1 MNNRDNSLETLRSN
15 IDELDLKLLYL
26 LGKRLSISVEIG
38 RLKSADSMSLHDLE
52 REREIISSR
61 QLAARKVGLPPEY
74 VAELFETVL
83 EHSRAVAKSK
93 TTPSNP

>member
-1 MNNRDNSLETLRSN
+1 MKDRNNSLETLRSN

-38 RLKSADSMSLHDLE
+38 HLKSADSMPLHDLE

-61 QLAARKVGLPPEY
+61 QLDAKKVGVPPEY
-74 VAELFETVL
+74 AADLFRTVL

-93 TTPSNP
+93 IASSC